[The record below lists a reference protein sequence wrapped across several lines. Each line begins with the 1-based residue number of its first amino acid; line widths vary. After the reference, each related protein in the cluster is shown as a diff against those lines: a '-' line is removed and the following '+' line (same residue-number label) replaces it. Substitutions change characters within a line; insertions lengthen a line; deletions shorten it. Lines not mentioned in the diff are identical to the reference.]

1 MDTGLSGDE
10 VEYLASCGEGIGGGV
25 VMEVIKVKN
34 LIKNYSCDWK
44 VWVQKGHASGDSQS
58 V

>member
-1 MDTGLSGDE
+1 
-10 VEYLASCGEGIGGGV
+10 
-25 VMEVIKVKN
+25 MEVIKVKN

-44 VWVQKGHASGDSQS
+44 VWVQKGHDPCDSQS